1 MGEPVVINQSE
12 KLQFMIFWIL
22 TIINLICSV
31 FVIVLVRKHIVTKA
45 AKVALYLNLS
55 NIILFFLILIGLIIA
70 IQIFPIGHY
79 EILSIF
85 ALYSLFGCVVLLHNL
100 VHIAIVI
107 CKRCQSKS
115 DCSDS

>member
-1 MGEPVVINQSE
+1 MRCWWPAVINQGE

-22 TIINLICSV
+22 TIINLICSA
-31 FVIVLVRKHIVTKA
+31 FVIVLVRKHLVTKA

-55 NIILFFLILIGLIIA
+55 NILLFFLILIGLIIA

-79 EILSIF
+79 EIFSVF
-85 ALYSLFGCVVLLHNL
+85 VAYSLFGCAVLLHNL

-107 CKRCQSKS
+107 CKRY
-115 DCSDS
+115 

>member
-1 MGEPVVINQSE
+1 M
-12 KLQFMIFWIL
+12 QFMIFWIL
-22 TIINLICSV
+22 TVINLICSA

-55 NIILFFLILIGLIIA
+55 NILLFFLVLIGLIIA

-85 ALYSLFGCVVLLHNL
+85 AIYSLFGCVVLLHNL

-107 CKRCQSKS
+107 CKRYQSKS
-115 DCSDS
+115 DGSDS